1 MRFLTREAKHA
12 SERRIRGGALIA
24 TDVAM
29 LMLGAGLMYAF
40 DATRG
45 RRRRALAR
53 DKAFSAAREMAAGT
67 GVVAHDLWNRTRGT
81 VAQAR
86 SRWFGP
92 TPSDEVLCARVRS
105 VLGRVVSHP
114 HAIAVSA
121 TQGYVVLTGP
131 ILSHEVDGLLA
142 AVRRVPGVRGGENL
156 MDEHKQ
162 PGGVPSLQG
171 QGRVPGERLDVMR
184 ENWAP
189 ATRVIA
195 GVAGAALAASGLRRA
210 DALGAL
216 LTIVGGG
223 VALRAATN
231 VDVGRLVGV
240 GAGRRAVDV
249 RKTINLRRPLEE
261 VYDFWTNYD
270 NFPLF
275 MTNVKQVRS
284 HENGTSHWVVA
295 GPAGVRVEWDAVETR
310 REPNRLIAWKTVP
323 GSSTVASSGVV
334 RFDRNPDGT
343 TRVDVRIAYNPP
355 AGAIG
360 HAVASLFGCDPKS
373 EMDADL
379 LRMKTLLEAGRFP
392 HDAALRPVSLP
403 G

>member
-1 MRFLTREAKHA
+1 MRYLTRETD
-12 SERRIRGGALIA
+12 SVDERHMPGGALIA
-24 TDVAM
+24 TDAAM
-29 LMLGAGLMYAF
+29 FLLGAGLMFLF

-45 RRRRALAR
+45 RRRRAVAR
-53 DKAFSAAREMAAGT
+53 DRALRAAREAAWGT
-67 GVVAHDLWNRTRGT
+67 SLVTNDLWNRTYGL

-86 SRWFGP
+86 SRWLGEQ
-92 TPSDEVLCARVRS
+92 PSDDVLCARVRS
-105 VLGRVVSHP
+105 AMGRVVSHP

-121 TQGYVVLTGP
+121 ARGYVFLSGP
-131 ILSHEVDGLLA
+131 ILSAEVDGLLA
-142 AVRRVPGVRGGENL
+142 VVRRVPGVRGVENL

-162 PGGVPSLQG
+162 PGNISALQG
-171 QGRVPGERLDVMR
+171 HGRLPGDRLDVMQ
-184 ENWAP
+184 ENWSP
-189 ATRVIA
+189 ATRLIVGA
-195 GVAGAALAASGLRRA
+195 AGAALAATGARRA
-210 DALGAL
+210 DALGAIL
-216 LTIVGGG
+216 AIVGGG
-223 VALRAATN
+223 VAVRAAAN
-231 VDVGRLVGV
+231 VDAGRLVGV

-261 VYDFWTNYD
+261 VYDFWANYD

-275 MTNVKQVRS
+275 MTNVREVRS
-284 HENGTSHWVVA
+284 HEF
-295 GPAGVRVEWDAVETR
+295 EWDAVETR
-310 REPNRLIAWKTVP
+310 REPNRLIAWKTIP
-323 GSSTVASSGVV
+323 GSATVASSGVV

-392 HDAALRPVSLP
+392 HDAALRPVKLP